1 MHTYLFFFLLGRM
14 AILNGAAFLIPLL
27 CAFSWGEP
35 AYAYFGPSL
44 VITLLL
50 GGLMLG
56 FGRRHSRQLG
66 IAGGAWYMVLV
77 WVMLGGIGMLPYLF
91 SGTLSGADAFFE
103 SISAYTTVGLSC
115 AGAPSAV
122 MPPSLV
128 LWHGMMEWLGGL
140 NFILLMVTIIP
151 QVSGCFGLTLSVHQS
166 ISFSPMLGRM
176 DIAARQVGKI
186 YAAITVL
193 SVSAYA
199 LAGLPLFDAF
209 TSAFHSISTSGDMP
223 FSLASG
229 SSPAVEAACAF
240 SMLLACGNFLLYWKS
255 FERRELKSAFQD
267 TELRVFLGILA
278 GTALLVSFH
287 LWKMNVYSG
296 AESLRLGFF
305 HVLSFCSTSGF
316 ITADVASWPDFD
328 KFVLFLLVF
337 VGGCIG
343 SATGGLR
350 VMRFIVL
357 FKIAAQ
363 EMRHLL
369 HPRMVISLKVSGAAV
384 DMKIISRVL
393 TYFFLFM
400 AVFFVSSIIIS
411 LSGMSPLQ
419 SMGVAAGCLTS
430 AGATA
435 HLFGTVDFSAE
446 PAWLKAYCAFLMIL
460 GRLEIFSF
468 LIVLQAAAQGFKR
481 RW

>member
-1 MHTYLFFFLLGRM
+1 MHMYLFFFLLGRM
-14 AILNGAAFLIPLL
+14 AILNGLAFLIPLL

-35 AYAYFGPSL
+35 AYLYFGPSTAVTL
-44 VITLLL
+44 VL
-50 GGLMLG
+50 GGLMMG
-56 FGRRHSRQLG
+56 FGRRHSKQLG
-66 IAGGAWYMVLV
+66 VAGGAWYMVLV
-77 WVMLGGIGMLPYLF
+77 WVMLGGVGMLPYLF
-91 SGTLSGADAFFE
+91 SGALPVADAFFE

-115 AGAPSAV
+115 AVGPAGDVPR
-122 MPPSLV
+122 SLV
-128 LWHGMMEWLGGL
+128 LWHGLMEWLGGL

-193 SVSAYA
+193 SILAYL
-199 LAGLPLFDAF
+199 LAGLSLFDAC
-209 TSAFHSISTSGDMP
+209 TSAFRSISTSGDAP
-223 FSLASG
+223 FSFMSG
-229 SSPAVEAACAF
+229 GNPALEWACAF

-255 FERRELKSAFQD
+255 FERRDLRSAFQD
-267 TELRVFLGILA
+267 TELRVFLGVLL

-287 LWKMNVYSG
+287 LWKMGVYDG
-296 AESLRLGFF
+296 ADSLRFGFF
-305 HVLSFCSTSGF
+305 HVLSFYSTSGF
-316 ITADVASWPDFD
+316 ITADVSAWPDFD
-328 KFVLFLLVF
+328 KFILLLIVF

-350 VMRFIVL
+350 IMRFIVL

-369 HPRMVISLKVSGAAV
+369 HPRMVISLKVSGVPV

-393 TYFFLFM
+393 SYFFLFM
-400 AVFFVSSIIIS
+400 AVFFVSTIIIS
-411 LSGMSPLQ
+411 LSGMTPLQ

-435 HLFGTVDFSAE
+435 HLFGVVEFSAE

-468 LIVLQAAAQGFKR
+468 LIVLQTAAQAFKR